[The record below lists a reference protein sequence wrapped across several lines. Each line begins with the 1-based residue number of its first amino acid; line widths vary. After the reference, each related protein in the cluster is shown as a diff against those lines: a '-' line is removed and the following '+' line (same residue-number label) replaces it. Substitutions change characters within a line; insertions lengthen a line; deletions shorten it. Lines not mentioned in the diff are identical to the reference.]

1 MLKKIYFVKGG
12 KPSGDVEFDGK
23 NEEFDSKI
31 EELIDILNLREEKCE
46 DCDCECDYN
55 IEEDLEDY
63 DEDEEDLL
71 EEDDDFTKDILID
84 RNQIDDK
91 TYEFNFF
98 DNETEE
104 FIWSYYGSYDYNKA
118 KEKFVEEYDHLDV
131 TFYL

>member
-12 KPSGDVEFDGK
+12 KPSLDAEFDGK
-23 NEEFDSKI
+23 NEKFDEKI
-31 EELIDILNLREEKCE
+31 EELIDLLNLREEKCE

-91 TYEFNFF
+91 TYEYNFF

-104 FIWSYYGSYDYNKA
+104 FIWSYYGDYDYNKA
-118 KEKFVEEYDHLDV
+118 KEKFVEEFDHLDV